1 VEPKCYSFVAD
12 SVLISFP
19 NERYEVKEVLV
30 IVLRSSGRVAY
41 LPEEIAHHP
50 KNEVWYRLIISDS
63 IPTLW
68 RRNGMRPDWQHQPDP
83 NGVGPDLFPAA
94 SSRTNI
100 FRSSISH
107 WFCAT
112 FAATLFWPTLAV
124 SQNVDSNFT
133 APAEPAKSAEVS
145 PSADMVGQ
153 PSKHVL
159 WVIPNFR
166 TSPPMEEYS
175 PIRPEEKFKLAAED
189 SFDRGTV
196 ALAAAFAGEAQMTNA
211 TKSFGQGVAGYS
223 RYFGTAY
230 ADFVIA
236 NYLTEGIY
244 PTILHQDPRY
254 FPKLSGSGW
263 SRLGYAANQ
272 IFWTHKDSGGMQFN
286 FSEWLGNSTAV
297 AISEA
302 YYPDN
307 RTASSTI
314 LKLGTQIAVD
324 TAANIV
330 KEFWPDLQQKLS
342 RKHKA
347 SIADR

>member
-1 VEPKCYSFVAD
+1 MGPRVYSYL
-12 SVLISFP
+12 S
-19 NERYEVKEVLV
+19 
-30 IVLRSSGRVAY
+30 RVA
-41 LPEEIAHHP
+41 LFIAGVSSASGQAPDTAPQRDRAIESKPPESKIP
-50 KNEVWYRLIISDS
+50 KNE
-63 IPTLW
+63 
-68 RRNGMRPDWQHQPDP
+68 H
-83 NGVGPDLFPAA
+83 
-94 SSRTNI
+94 SRI
-100 FRSSISH
+100 LGI
-107 WFCAT
+107 
-112 FAATLFWPTLAV
+112 
-124 SQNVDSNFT
+124 
-133 APAEPAKSAEVS
+133 
-145 PSADMVGQ
+145 
-153 PSKHVL
+153 
-159 WVIPNFR
+159 IPNYR
-166 TSPPMEEYS
+166 TFPSLKDYKPLTA
-175 PIRPEEKFKLAAED
+175 RQKFKIATED

-196 ALAAAFAGEAQMTNA
+196 ALAAVFAGEAQITNA
-211 TKSFGQGVAGYS
+211 TKSFGQGLTGYS

>member
-1 VEPKCYSFVAD
+1 M
-12 SVLISFP
+12 
-19 NERYEVKEVLV
+19 
-30 IVLRSSGRVAY
+30 IVQRSSGRVAY
-41 LPEEIAHHP
+41 LPEEIAQHP
-50 KNEVWYRLIISDS
+50 KNEVTYGLIISDFV
-63 IPTLW
+63 PKLW
-68 RRNGMRPDWQHQPDP
+68 CRNGIRPDWQHQPDP
-83 NGVGPDLFPAA
+83 IGAGPDLLPAA

-107 WFCAT
+107 WLCAT
-112 FAATLFWPTLAV
+112 LVATLFWPALAV
-124 SQNVDSNFT
+124 SQNVDSNLT
-133 APAEPAKSAEVS
+133 ATSESTKSAETS
-145 PSADMVGQ
+145 PSAAVVEQ

-175 PIRPEEKFKLAAED
+175 PIRPQEKFKLAAED

-196 ALAAAFAGEAQMTNA
+196 ALAAAFAGEAQMANA
-211 TKSFGQGVAGYS
+211 TKSFGQGIAGYS

-230 ADFVIA
+230 ADFIIG

-263 SRLGYAANQ
+263 SRLAYSVGQ

-286 FSEWLGNSTAV
+286 FSEWVGNSTAV

-302 YYPDN
+302 YYPGN
-307 RTASSTI
+307 RTAANAIS
-314 LKLGTQIAVD
+314 KLGTQIAVD
-324 TAANIV
+324 MAANIV
-330 KEFWPDLQQKLS
+330 KEFWPDFQRKLS
-342 RKHKA
+342 RKHKT

>member
-1 VEPKCYSFVAD
+1 
-12 SVLISFP
+12 VLLLCGRFRAYKFP
-19 NERYEVKEVLV
+19 ERTQKVKEVFV

-41 LPEEIAHHP
+41 LPEEIAQHP
-50 KNEVWYRLIISDS
+50 NNGVKYGLT
-63 IPTLW
+63 IPDLAPKHW
-68 RRNGMRPDWQHQPDP
+68 CRSGIRPDWQHQPDLI
-83 NGVGPDLFPAA
+83 GAGPDRIPAA

-100 FRSSISH
+100 FRSPISH
-107 WFCAT
+107 WLCAT
-112 FAATLFWPTLAV
+112 LVATLFWPALAV
-124 SQNVDSNFT
+124 SQNLDSNLT
-133 APAEPAKSAEVS
+133 APSESTKSAEPL
-145 PSADMVGQ
+145 PSADMAEQ

-166 TSPPMEEYS
+166 TSPPLEKYS
-175 PIRPEEKFKLAAED
+175 PISPEEKFKLAAED

-230 ADFVIA
+230 ADFIIG
-236 NYLTEGIY
+236 NYMTEGIY

-263 SRLGYAANQ
+263 SRLGYAVGQ

-286 FSEWLGNSTAV
+286 FSEWVGNSTAV

-307 RTASSTI
+307 RTAGNAIS
-314 LKLGTQIAVD
+314 KLGTQIAVD
-324 TAANIV
+324 MAANIV
-330 KEFWPDLQQKLS
+330 KEFWPDFQRKLS
-342 RKHKA
+342 RKHKI
-347 SIADR
+347 SITDR

>member
-1 VEPKCYSFVAD
+1 MVMPGYCSFMAH

-19 NERYEVKEVLV
+19 NERKEVKEVFV
-30 IVLRSSGRVAY
+30 IALRGSGRVAY
-41 LPEEIAHHP
+41 LPAEIAQHSD
-50 KNEVWYRLIISDS
+50 NEVKAGLIISDLV
-63 IPTLW
+63 PKLW
-68 RRNGMRPDWQHQPDP
+68 CRSVRPEGQYPDRI
-83 NGVGPDLFPAA
+83 GGSPDLLAAA
-94 SSRTNI
+94 SARTNI
-100 FRSSISH
+100 LRSAMFH
-107 WFCAT
+107 WLSAT
-112 FAATLFWPTLAV
+112 LAATLFWPALAL
-124 SQNVDSNFT
+124 SENVDSNL
-133 APAEPAKSAEVS
+133 PASSESVKSTETSSSTDAVE
-145 PSADMVGQ
+145 Q

-166 TSPPMEEYS
+166 TSPPLEEYS
-175 PIRPEEKFKLAAED
+175 PISPEEKFKLAAED

-196 ALAAAFAGEAQMTNA
+196 ALAAAFAGEAQMTDA

-230 ADFVIA
+230 ADFVIG
-236 NYLTEGIY
+236 NYMTEGIY

-263 SRLGYAANQ
+263 SRFAYAVGQ

-286 FSEWLGNSTAV
+286 FSEWVGNSTAV

-307 RTASSTI
+307 RTTANAIS
-314 LKLGTQIAVD
+314 KLGSQIAVD
-324 TAANIV
+324 MAANVV
-330 KEFWPDLQQKLS
+330 KEFWPDLQRKLS

>member
-1 VEPKCYSFVAD
+1 MPDYYSFMAD

-19 NERYEVKEVLV
+19 NERKELKEVFV
-30 IVLRSSGRVAY
+30 IALRSSERVAY
-41 LPEEIAHHP
+41 LPAEIAQHAN
-50 KNEVWYRLIISDS
+50 NEVKYGFIISHFV
-63 IPTLW
+63 PKLW
-68 RRNGMRPDWQHQPDP
+68 CRNGIRPEWQHQPDLI
-83 NGVGPDLFPAA
+83 GAGPDLIPAA

-100 FRSSISH
+100 LRSSISH
-107 WFCAT
+107 WLSAT
-112 FAATLFWPTLAV
+112 LLAILFWPALAV
-124 SQNVDSNFT
+124 SQNVDSNLT
-133 APAEPAKSAEVS
+133 APSESAKSAETS
-145 PSADMVGQ
+145 PSADVVQQ

-166 TSPPMEEYS
+166 TSPPLEEYS
-175 PIRPEEKFKLAAED
+175 PINPEEKFKLAAED

-230 ADFVIA
+230 ADFVIG
-236 NYLTEGIY
+236 NYMTEGIF

-263 SRLGYAANQ
+263 SRLAYAVGQ

-286 FSEWLGNSTAV
+286 FSEWVGNSTAV

-307 RTASSTI
+307 RTAGNAIS
-314 LKLGTQIAVD
+314 KLETQIAVD
-324 TAANIV
+324 MAANIV
-330 KEFWPDLQQKLS
+330 KEFWPDFQRKLS
-342 RKHKA
+342 RKHKV